1 MLNTMNDCQTLCM
14 NSGHPTGLF
23 PKRRGADTPA
33 AVISNGMM
41 IPHYSTPE
49 QLDRLYALGV
59 TMYGQMTAGSWMYI
73 GPQGIVHGTTLTV
86 AQAVA
91 LQASNAGNPP
101 PAGCK
106 GKIFVTSGLGGMSG
120 AQPKAA
126 TINGAVCIV
135 AEVDATA
142 LKKRHEQ
149 KWLNEYFTDLPSLM
163 TRAKEAQEN
172 GEAVSLGYLGNV
184 VDLWEYLAETPLSER
199 CEIVCGSDQTSLH
212 NPYNGGYYPAGLSFE
227 ESNEMMHKD
236 PSAFKKAVQD
246 SLHRHINAI
255 EKLRQTDKML
265 FFDYGNAFLL
275 ECHRAGCTVDPNI
288 PSYVEC
294 IMVTSKIPLTCSS
307 FVNV

>member
-1 MLNTMNDCQTLCM
+1 
-14 NSGHPTGLF
+14 
-23 PKRRGADTPA
+23 
-33 AVISNGMM
+33 
-41 IPHYSTPE
+41 
-49 QLDRLYALGV
+49 
-59 TMYGQMTAGSWMYI
+59 MYI

-91 LQASNAGNPP
+91 LQAKNAGKPI
-101 PAGCK
+101 PANCK

-135 AEVDATA
+135 AEVDGTA
-142 LKKRHEQ
+142 LKKRHNQ

-163 TRAKEAQEN
+163 KRAAEAQEKE
-172 GEAVSLGYLGNV
+172 EAVSLGYLGNV
-184 VDLWEYLAETPLSER
+184 VDLWEYLSVTPVGQR
-199 CEIVCGSDQTSLH
+199 PEIVCGSDQTSLH
-212 NPYNGGYYPAGLSFE
+212 NPYNGGYYPAGLTFE

-236 PSAFKKAVQD
+236 PVAFKKAVQS

-255 EKLRQTDKML
+255 EKLRQQDQML

-275 ECHRAGCTVDPNI
+275 ECHRAGCHIDSKI

-294 IMVTSKIPLTCSS
+294 IMVLTHVLDSCSN
-307 FVNV
+307 F